1 MEEDAADH
9 LRCNDN
15 NINDIDRLPSEF
27 MTGKP
32 TSTAELQPPPP
43 PPFLVKTYKVVE
55 DPTTDEVISWN
66 GDGSGFVVWQ
76 PAEFARDLLPTLFKH
91 CNFSSFVRQLNTY
104 GFRKVTTIRW
114 EFSNEMFR
122 KGQRE
127 LMCNIRR
134 RKSWSHSHSHNKSH
148 QVVPTTTATVNQED
162 HQRLGIDHNHE
173 DQRSSSTSSS
183 FVYSALL
190 DENKCLKNENELL
203 SSELDKTKKK
213 CKQLMELVERY
224 GGGEE
229 DEEEG
234 NYTDDDNE
242 DEGLKLFGVKLE

>member
-1 MEEDAADH
+1 MEDAADHHH

-15 NINDIDRLPSEF
+15 INDVEKLPLEF

-32 TSTAELQPPPP
+32 TSSVELQPPAIP

-66 GDGSGFVVWQ
+66 GDGTGFVVWQ

-134 RKSWSHSHSHNKSH
+134 RKNWSHSHSHQKSHH
-148 QVVPTTTATVNQED
+148 QVVPTTTTVKPED
-162 HQRLGIDHNHE
+162 HHQRLGIDHHHE

-183 FVYSALL
+183 FIYSALL
-190 DENKCLKNENELL
+190 DENKCLKNENEFL
-203 SSELDKTKKK
+203 SSELGNTKKK
-213 CKQLMELVERY
+213 CKQLMELVDRY
-224 GGGEE
+224 RGE
-229 DEEEG
+229 DE
-234 NYTDDDNE
+234 TDDDDNNEE

>member
-1 MEEDAADH
+1 MEDASDDF
-9 LRCNDN
+9 RYNV
-15 NINDIDRLPSEF
+15 NISDEEGTMMGR
-27 MTGKP
+27 P
-32 TSTAELQPPPP
+32 TSTAELQPP

-66 GDGSGFVVWQ
+66 GDGTGFVVWQ

-114 EFSNEMFR
+114 EFSNDMFR
-122 KGQRE
+122 KGQRQ

-134 RKSWSHSHSHNKSH
+134 RKSWSHSHKSH
-148 QVVPTTTATVNQED
+148 QVVPTAPLRQE
-162 HQRLGIDHNHE
+162 NHHHE
-173 DQRSSSTSSS
+173 EQRSSSTSSS

-190 DENKCLKNENELL
+190 DENKCLKNENEFL
-203 SSELDKTKKK
+203 SSELGKTKKK

-224 GGGEE
+224 RGE
-229 DEEEG
+229 DEEEEE
-234 NYTDDDNE
+234 TDDDNE
-242 DEGLKLFGVKLE
+242 EDDGIKLFGVKLE

>member
-1 MEEDAADH
+1 MEDAADDH
-9 LRCNDN
+9 LQCNDN
-15 NINDIDRLPSEF
+15 NKDEEHLPLED
-27 MTGKP
+27 MTGKQ
-32 TSTAELQPPPP
+32 TSTAELQPQQP

-66 GDGSGFVVWQ
+66 EDGTGFVVWQ

-104 GFRKVTTIRW
+104 GFRKVSTTRW
-114 EFSNEMFR
+114 EFSNEMFL

-134 RKSWSHSHSHNKSH
+134 RKSSLYSHNKSH
-148 QVVPTTTATVNQED
+148 QVVPTTTTGKQEC
-162 HQRLGIDHNHE
+162 QSRLGVDPQ
-173 DQRSSSTSSS
+173 DSSSTSSS

-190 DENKCLKNENELL
+190 DENKCLKNENEFL
-203 SSELDKTKKK
+203 SSELGKTKKK

-224 GGGEE
+224 RGE
-229 DEEEG
+229 DDD
-234 NYTDDDNE
+234 DDDN
-242 DEGLKLFGVKLE
+242 DDQGLKLFGVKLE

>member
-1 MEEDAADH
+1 MEDAGDH

-15 NINDIDRLPSEF
+15 IYNDDEERLPLGI
-27 MTGKP
+27 MIGKP
-32 TSTAELQPPPP
+32 TSTAEPQPPPPPP
-43 PPFLVKTYKVVE
+43 PPFLVKTYQVVE

-66 GDGSGFVVWQ
+66 EDGTGFVVWQ

-114 EFSNEMFR
+114 EFSNEMFQ

-127 LMCNIRR
+127 LMSNIRR
-134 RKSWSHSHSHNKSH
+134 RKSQHWSRNKSHH
-148 QVVPTTTATVNQED
+148 QVVPTTTVNQED
-162 HQRLGIDHNHE
+162 HQPLGVEHHHE

-183 FVYSALL
+183 FVYTALL

-203 SSELDKTKKK
+203 SSELGKTKKK

-224 GGGEE
+224 RGEDDEDETDEDANEE
-229 DEEEG
+229 D
-234 NYTDDDNE
+234 D
-242 DEGLKLFGVKLE
+242 GLKLFGVKLE